1 MNVYLVARKSCSDA
15 AMAFWKE
22 ANISGLNLNQSSWAD
37 RLPMMCSWSIVRGGR
52 KCLSNSECFG
62 AFWRACSTVELANS
76 LPGLVVQKW
85 KLSILAESTCES
97 FNNTVLP
104 FILEA
109 KGTESCYFQPG

>member
-15 AMAFWKE
+15 AMTFWKE

-62 AFWRACSTVELANS
+62 AFWRACSTVELENKPTWIDS
-76 LPGLVVQKW
+76 TEVETVHSGRIHLR
-85 KLSILAESTCES
+85 KLQQHGS
-97 FNNTVLP
+97 P
-104 FILEA
+104 FHLE
-109 KGTESCYFQPG
+109 G